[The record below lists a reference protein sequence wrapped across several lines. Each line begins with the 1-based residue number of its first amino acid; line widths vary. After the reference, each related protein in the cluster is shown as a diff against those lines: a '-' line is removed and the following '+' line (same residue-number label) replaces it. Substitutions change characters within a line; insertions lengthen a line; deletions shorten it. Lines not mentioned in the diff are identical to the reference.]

1 VIAYAL
7 RRLVW
12 GVFLVLIMTWA
23 SFILFFVIPPNHV
36 AAGQGR
42 DTIQVTISQAMGID
56 KAPLPV
62 QWAEYIWNAVRH
74 QSLGTSIQTHT
85 PVSETLASAIPV
97 TASLLLGGTLL
108 FLLISIP
115 VGIISAL
122 RPRTLLDRTL
132 MILVFIGIAAHP
144 AWIGLILSYTLGYR
158 LHVTPIGGYCDA
170 VNPVT
175 SCGGVLQW
183 SYHLLLPWLSFA
195 VLFAALY
202 ARMIRA
208 SVIESSQEDYVLAA
222 RAKGGS
228 GLHVLRVHVLRN
240 AAIPVVMMLGMDLG
254 LAFAGTL
261 FVEQVFSLQG
271 MGYTLVTALQQQDF
285 PVVLGIVMVVS
296 AAIAV
301 FTLIA
306 DLCYAALDPRVRLA
320 APKRRRPR
328 LPTRRKRGRPAHAT
342 LLGPEPQSQRS
353 TASS

>member
-1 VIAYAL
+1 MI

-12 GVFLVLIMTWA
+12 GVFLVLIMTWSA
-23 SFILFFVIPPNHV
+23 FILFFVIPRNQAP
-36 AAGQGR
+36 AGQGR
-42 DTIQVTISQAMGID
+42 DTTQVTISQAMGLH

-62 QWAEYIWNAVRH
+62 QWAEYVWNAVRH
-74 QSLGTSIQTHT
+74 QSLGTSIQTRT
-85 PVSETLASAIPV
+85 PVSETLASSIPV

-108 FLLISIP
+108 FLVISIP

-122 RPRTLLDRTL
+122 RPRTFLDRAL

-144 AWIGLILSYTLGYR
+144 AWIGLVLSYTFGYR
-158 LHVTPIGGYCDA
+158 LHATPIGGYCDA
-170 VNPVT
+170 VNPPT
-175 SCGGVLQW
+175 ACGGVLQW

-208 SVIESSQEDYVLAA
+208 SVIESSQEDYVLTA

-228 GLHVLRVHVLRN
+228 GFHVLRVHVLRN

-261 FVEQVFSLQG
+261 FVEEVFSLQG
-271 MGYTLVTALQQQDF
+271 MGYTLVTAMNQQDF

-296 AAIAV
+296 ASVAV
-301 FTLIA
+301 FMLLA
-306 DLCYAALDPRVRLA
+306 DICYAALDPRVRLA
-320 APKRRRPR
+320 SAPSRRRPR
-328 LPTRRKRGRPAHAT
+328 LPRMRKRRRAAHAT

>member
-7 RRLVW
+7 RRLIW

-23 SFILFFVIPPNHV
+23 SFILFFVIPPDQV
-36 AAGQGR
+36 PAGQGR
-42 DTIQVTISQAMGID
+42 DTTQVTISKAMGLHE
-56 KAPLPV
+56 APLPV
-62 QWAEYIWNAVRH
+62 QWAEYVWNAARH
-74 QSLGTSIQTHT
+74 QSLGTSIQTNT
-85 PVSETLASAIPV
+85 PVTETLASAIPV
-97 TASLLLGGTLL
+97 TASLLVGGTLL

-122 RPRTLLDRTL
+122 RPRSILDRML
-132 MILVFIGIAAHP
+132 MIFVFIGIAAHP
-144 AWIGLILSYTLGYR
+144 AWIGLILSYFFGYR
-158 LHVTPIGGYCDA
+158 LHLTPIAGYCDA
-170 VNPVT
+170 VNPAT
-175 SCGGVLQW
+175 ACGGALDW

-208 SVIESSQEDYVLAA
+208 SVIESSQEDYVLTA

-228 GLHVLRVHVLRN
+228 RWHVLRVHVLRN
-240 AAIPVVMMLGMDLG
+240 AAIPIVMMLGMDLG

-271 MGYTLVTALQQQDF
+271 MGYTLISAMNQQDF

-296 AAIAV
+296 AAVAV

-320 APKRRRPR
+320 SAPSRRRPR
-328 LPTRRKRGRPAHAT
+328 LPMRKGRAAAHST
-342 LLGPEPQSQRS
+342 LLAPEPQSQRS